1 MFGFNKVPRI
11 EKAPLEEI
19 SIEDALASASLLI
32 DPDLQQAVAR
42 WQYVKRDG
50 VGGTPEALDALDAI
64 EAALAKH
71 KVTLEPLVPPAYLQT
86 ASEGWGSDD
95 QRRHTLDT
103 FASRYQGILDQIQ
116 SQSEE
121 GAKAA

>member
-1 MFGFNKVPRI
+1 M
-11 EKAPLEEI
+11 
-19 SIEDALASASLLI
+19 
-32 DPDLQQAVAR
+32 AR